1 MTEEEARQIVGEHTT
16 DDELRV
22 IAAALAARPA
32 ENTDDDWKR
41 LEAACLLL
49 GRLAPPEAVAALKVH
64 KRFPGE

>member
-1 MTEEEARQIVGEHTT
+1 MTEEEARQIVGEHTA

-22 IAAALAARPA
+22 IAAALSTRPA
-32 ENTDDDWKR
+32 QNTDDDWKR

-64 KRFPGE
+64 KRFLGE

>member
-1 MTEEEARQIVGEHTT
+1 MTEEEARQIAGEHTT

-64 KRFPGE
+64 KRFLGE

>member
-64 KRFPGE
+64 KRFLGE